1 MFLKRAVAEGHH
13 GPKAHA
19 RPKAASACPEGVR
32 IHISQPGSTSVSQ
45 AKHQSARLNI
55 SQAGFHSEKESFKFP
70 RGPTAPRTAPPTDP
84 DRPSKRPP
92 TVPDRATDRPR
103 APQRSPTVPP
113 TDPLG

>member
-1 MFLKRAVAEGHH
+1 MFLKKVVAEGHH

-55 SQAGFHSEKESFKFP
+55 LTQAKHQKTRCF
-70 RGPTAPRTAPPTDP
+70 
-84 DRPSKRPP
+84 
-92 TVPDRATDRPR
+92 
-103 APQRSPTVPP
+103 
-113 TDPLG
+113 